1 MKKRVV
7 LCIILLV
14 SLFIGSVKVNAL
26 DPNKYTISALA
37 VTGNAGAELELKVEE
52 DFGDNSLYVMFMKDS
67 SSKPT
72 NVPSNNSE
80 MSGSNV
86 DYADITKWKSV
97 NANDGGKINIYP
109 DWYMLD
115 GYNYAYFLECD
126 SSTCKLSD
134 KAFEVKKP
142 DLPELG
148 QRYKVIFSNSEK
160 QLNVYPYFP
169 KTGEN
174 GSHKIIVKI
183 GKIND
188 NNVVYQVY
196 KNNSLSALL
205 EYAKTAEGITTSF
218 SDEKTDYIS
227 FEELNIENGAY
238 YYVYTTYENTDGM
251 YRDLSDVTIAMGK
264 DNYLINDVKYNFD
277 DKDVGTS
284 VNVKNPSTMD
294 TNVALVLI
302 LTIVFAALIIFGIK
316 KIKSK

>member
-26 DPNKYTISALA
+26 DPNKYTIS
-37 VTGNAGAELELKVEE
+37 VFSSTGSVGGKLELSVEE

-72 NVPSNNSE
+72 NVPSNKSE
-80 MSGSNV
+80 INY
-86 DYADITKWKSV
+86 DPDDITKWK
-97 NANDGGKINIYP
+97 NIYDAGETNIINIKY

-134 KAFEVKKP
+134 SAYEIKKP
-142 DLPELG
+142 NLPELG
-148 QRYKVIFSNSEK
+148 QRYQITFFNNEK
-160 QLNVYPYFP
+160 ELNVFPYFP
-169 KTGEN
+169 IVGEN

-196 KNNSLSALL
+196 KNNSLSSLL
-205 EYAKTAEGITTSF
+205 EYAKTAEGVTTSF
-218 SDEKTDYIS
+218 SDKNQSNIS

-238 YYVYTTYENTDGM
+238 YYIYTTYENTDGT
-251 YRDLSDVTIAMGK
+251 YRDLSDVAIAMGEY
-264 DNYLINDVKYNFD
+264 NGLTNDVKYNFD
-277 DKDVGTS
+277 GKDVGTS

-294 TNVALVLI
+294 TNLVLVLI
-302 LTIVFAALIIFGIK
+302 LAVAFAAILAVSIK
-316 KIKSK
+316 KVKRK